1 MQVQCICGHVS
12 KGRTIAGL
20 RLTVELHR
28 VVSHQG
34 NKVIV
39 EERS

>member
-1 MQVQCICGHVS
+1 MEVQCICGHVS

-28 VVSHQG
+28 VVSHSG
-34 NKVIV
+34 NAPIR
-39 EERS
+39 EEG